1 MSLQIRRGTAAQL
14 GNITPVVGE
23 LIYTTDTRAVF
34 VGDGTTAG
42 GIAIAVGGSG
52 NVSGT
57 NLFTNGQVS
66 AGGNITGGQVTA
78 TGNITANY
86 FIGNG
91 SALTGLTASSNA
103 NSLTGTVLAANVV
116 TSSLTSLGTLTSL
129 SVSGTVTSGNL
140 TAAGTVSAAGNIS
153 GGNIS
158 ATNYISVTISAIGNI
173 TGGNIGTGG
182 QLTATGNIV
191 TSRFFVG
198 NGSQLTGIAA
208 SSVDASGLTG
218 NTLSATVLYS
228 SLTTVGTLTS
238 LSVSNNIQGGNLKTA
253 GLISASGTVTGGNI
267 LTGGNISATANVTG
281 GNVSTGGL
289 VSATGN
295 VTGGNV
301 STGGLVSATGNVTG
315 GNVSTGGLVSA
326 TGNVTGGNLRATTD
340 INAGGNVTAT
350 SHTGTSVSVTANITG
365 GNIVTSGQISATGTI
380 TGGNLSVTNIAGTL
394 TTASQT
400 NITSIGTLGALAV
413 TANVTGGNIL
423 TGGSISAGG
432 NITGAYILGN
442 GSQLTGLAASYG
454 NANVVANLVALGS
467 NPVSSTGNVTGGNL
481 RATTDINAGGNIN
494 GSNLSV
500 GTGIVSVGSVINNN
514 ANGVGNIGS
523 SGTYFNTVFAKATSA
538 QYADLAECYLGDAYY
553 VPGTVVSFGGPN
565 EITFCDSDQDP
576 AVAGVV
582 STTPAYSMNTG
593 LTGEHVVSVALM
605 GRVPC
610 EVQGPVTKGALMVAA
625 GNGRARAQLNPAAG
639 TIIGKALESFDGDVG
654 TIEIVVGRV

>member
-78 TGNITANY
+78 TGNVTANY

-191 TSRFFVG
+191 TSGFFVG

-267 LTGGNISATANVTG
+267 LTGGNISATA
-281 GNVSTGGL
+281 
-289 VSATGN
+289 
-295 VTGGNV
+295 
-301 STGGLVSATGNVTG
+301 NVTG

>member
-78 TGNITANY
+78 TGNVTANY

-129 SVSGTVTSGNL
+129 SVSGNL

-267 LTGGNISATANVTG
+267 LTGGNISATA
-281 GNVSTGGL
+281 
-289 VSATGN
+289 
-295 VTGGNV
+295 
-301 STGGLVSATGNVTG
+301 NVTG

>member
-66 AGGNITGGQVTA
+66 AGGNITGGNLTTGGQVTA

-153 GGNIS
+153 GVNIS

-191 TSRFFVG
+191 TSGFFVG

-267 LTGGNISATANVTG
+267 LTGGNI
-281 GNVSTGGL
+281 
-289 VSATGN
+289 
-295 VTGGNV
+295 
-301 STGGLVSATGNVTG
+301 SATGNVTG

-442 GSQLTGLAASYG
+442 GSQLTGLAAPYG